1 MFTLYDGLISYDFA
15 TQKFLPL
22 LAKSWKRIDPTT
34 LGFELRDDV
43 SWRGGQ
49 KFTAAAVVYTINWL
63 VDPKSGLCIARSFA
77 WMSSAERDSPTVT
90 QR

>member
-1 MFTLYDGLISYDFA
+1 
-15 TQKFLPL
+15 
-22 LAKSWKRIDPTT
+22 
-34 LGFELRDDV
+34 LRDDV
-43 SWRGGQ
+43 SWSDGQ